1 MLAPGCCGLRGL
13 PAKKPWQCNTVGVQ
27 AGDRCCPTACSGAG
41 FEAPFAEAARTRV
54 IGAAARAPGWP
65 DLTERCLAGKEGPAY
80 LQMISYSSSRSSE
93 DQIKLLIS
101 AADVND
107 IAAAQQL
114 LERSHDPNLGLG
126 METPLRQVGLLEA
139 SADPDILKN
148 LGQGDLM
155 FAATPRGI
163 VEVVQLLLEA
173 SADPDMPNPRSQGH
187 TPSFCSS

>member
-1 MLAPGCCGLRGL
+1 MTEAAQQHVRVRDSKHHLQRLRGHAWSVLRLVL
-13 PAKKPWQCNTVGVQ
+13 PDGQILQNDALP
-27 AGDRCCPTACSGAG
+27 
-41 FEAPFAEAARTRV
+41 
-54 IGAAARAPGWP
+54 
-65 DLTERCLAGKEGPAY
+65 EGPAD
-80 LQMISYSSSRSSE
+80 LQMISYSSSQSSE

-107 IAAAQQL
+107 IATAQQL

-148 LGQGDLM
+148 PGQGDLM

-173 SADPDMPNPRSQGH
+173 SADPDMPNPRSRGH
-187 TPSFCSS
+187 TPMFFSS